1 MMEQA
6 YEIPEDTKEQYL
18 TQYEQINHFFRDLQS
33 FQCEAST
40 CISGQTISRR
50 IQTEDI
56 CFYKII
62 KLSYDED
69 CPQREAF
76 ENVLLLLDDSNY
88 NFVYILSGEQSDVSL
103 YIGVVNNSTNRNASN
118 ASDYGRTLQ
127 DAMEGNFSG
136 SKLEKVKGAQL
147 EQLIGTR
154 YHSAGAIV
162 GIPSRNETDGS
173 YDFQGTDRLINS
185 MAGLKRKWRLVI
197 SCEPVQKRDVLQL
210 QNDAF
215 NLYNRLSIA
224 SKASVQGS
232 KSHGVGVTFGQSS
245 TTTNQKGRS
254 THEDRSN
261 SSSDTSRRTSGKTTS
276 SSRGYGQ
283 SISESVA
290 SGNSHSRNSNDGI
303 SQSISFELANKHAAD
318 LMKYIDEELLSRL
331 RSGLTRGLF
340 KTSVYYMA
348 DTPAAAKK
356 LGEIVTTLFQ
366 GESSSFSPLLA
377 NQFDLGYGKEY
388 CCNFLAHELP
398 GQTVSEDAALLYG
411 HPTVHNGH
419 LMMSSYLTSKEVCLF
434 AGLPRKEVPG
444 ISLSKGVEFGL
455 NQKQVSKDGIELGP
469 VIQRGRE
476 LIGNTFLSAALLV
489 VGRQRLA
496 ISC

>member
-18 TQYEQINHFFRDLQS
+18 TQYEQINHFFRELQS

-118 ASDYGRTLQ
+118 ASDYGRMLQ

-147 EQLIGTR
+147 EQLIGTC

-162 GIPSRNETDGS
+162 GIPSRNETDGT

-215 NLYNRLSIA
+215 NLPKRTI
-224 SKASVQGS
+224 
-232 KSHGVGVTFGQSS
+232 
-245 TTTNQKGRS
+245 
-254 THEDRSN
+254 D
-261 SSSDTSRRTSGKTTS
+261 SRR
-276 SSRGYGQ
+276 
-283 SISESVA
+283 
-290 SGNSHSRNSNDGI
+290 
-303 SQSISFELANKHAAD
+303 SQ
-318 LMKYIDEELLSRL
+318 
-331 RSGLTRGLF
+331 
-340 KTSVYYMA
+340 
-348 DTPAAAKK
+348 
-356 LGEIVTTLFQ
+356 
-366 GESSSFSPLLA
+366 
-377 NQFDLGYGKEY
+377 QF
-388 CCNFLAHELP
+388 
-398 GQTVSEDAALLYG
+398 
-411 HPTVHNGH
+411 
-419 LMMSSYLTSKEVCLF
+419 
-434 AGLPRKEVPG
+434 
-444 ISLSKGVEFGL
+444 
-455 NQKQVSKDGIELGP
+455 
-469 VIQRGRE
+469 IQ
-476 LIGNTFLSAALLV
+476 
-489 VGRQRLA
+489 
-496 ISC
+496 